1 MAKFC
6 TSGRKHKLCFE
17 NCSGTDA
24 SKLGNKTQLSIQ
36 WNKLLNAK
44 PRYVYHSAAHFNWP
58 IYFSFKTGW
67 TGNQLFATIFEKV
80 HYTIF

>member
-1 MAKFC
+1 MRA
-6 TSGRKHKLCFE
+6 REILLENNIKLCFE

-44 PRYVYHSAAHFNWP
+44 PRYVYH
-58 IYFSFKTGW
+58 
-67 TGNQLFATIFEKV
+67 
-80 HYTIF
+80 

>member
-6 TSGRKHKLCFE
+6 TFGRKHKLCFE

-44 PRYVYHSAAHFNWP
+44 PRYVYH
-58 IYFSFKTGW
+58 
-67 TGNQLFATIFEKV
+67 
-80 HYTIF
+80 